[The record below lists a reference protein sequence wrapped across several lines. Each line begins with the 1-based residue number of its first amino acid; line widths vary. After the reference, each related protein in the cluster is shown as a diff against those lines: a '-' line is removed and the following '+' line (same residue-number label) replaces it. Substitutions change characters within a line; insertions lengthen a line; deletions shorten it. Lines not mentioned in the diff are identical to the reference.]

1 MDKKEQIVKAEYEQI
16 IEIWRFEHKWLDKSP
31 LKDED
36 WGKMVAEANEIAKKR
51 KGKWQEILAKMLN
64 AVMEEIELVNKEA
77 LK

>member
-1 MDKKEQIVKAEYEQI
+1 MTKIEQIVKAEYEQI

-36 WGKMVAEANEIAKKR
+36 WHEMIADANAIAKKR
-51 KGKWQEILAKMLN
+51 QGKWQDILARIVT
-64 AVMEEIELVNKEA
+64 AVAEEIELINKEA

>member
-1 MDKKEQIVKAEYEQI
+1 MTKIEQIVKAEYEQI

-36 WGKMVAEANEIAKKR
+36 WGEMVAEANEIAKKR